1 MKCEDDKGLCE
12 NTPSRKTQMFYYIL
26 NLIVHSVKSIIQPN
40 QDLATTF
47 VMERIPSSSLSIDMK
62 KLSRLESFQQWQMV
76 EQVA

>member
-40 QDLATTF
+40 QDLNWLATTF
-47 VMERIPSSSLSIDMK
+47 VMERIPSSSLSIDVK
-62 KLSRLESFQQWQMV
+62 K
-76 EQVA
+76 VA